1 MLERNRESIA
11 QAISD
16 LGFHVNEIAR
26 GLKTSRTMTVG
37 VLIPDLENVFCTS
50 IVAHIEN
57 MLQRAGYSSL
67 ICDYREDVALERE
80 KLEFLA
86 KKSVDGFIYMP
97 LGNQEDI
104 VARLL
109 ERSLPVILIDRPLP
123 GLACDTV
130 LVDNLNAAYGAIE
143 HLINHGH
150 RRIGIIAGPPGI
162 YTAQERLKG
171 YRRVHEDFDLPIAD
185 DLILEG
191 DYSLES
197 GYRLM
202 GQLLQRADPPTAV
215 FVTNYEMTLGA
226 MIATLVFSGTGPGGS
241 VVVPAP
247 ADGAVS
253 TGIIWTV
260 AVPVLAAVM
269 DHFTSGAPLVVGQAA
284 ETEAETGEDSEIVA
298 EIKGLL
304 DSRIRP
310 AVAQDGGDI
319 LFDHFDE
326 ETGVLRL
333 RMRGACSGCPS
344 SSATL
349 KAGVEQMM
357 RHYIPE
363 VTSVEQV
370 I

>member
-1 MLERNRESIA
+1 MLEKNREAIA

-16 LGFHVNEIAR
+16 LGYHVNEIAR
-26 GLKTSRTMTVG
+26 GLKTSRTMTIGIV
-37 VLIPDLENVFCTS
+37 IPDLENVFCTS
-50 IVAHIEN
+50 IVARIEN
-57 MLQRAGYSSL
+57 TLQRAGYSSL
-67 ICDYREDVALERE
+67 ICDYREDAALERE

-104 VARLL
+104 VARLI
-109 ERSLPVILIDRPLP
+109 ERALPVILIDRPLP

-191 DYSLES
+191 DYSVES

-202 GQLLQRADPPTAV
+202 GQLLKRAEPPSAV

-226 MIATLVFSGTGPGGS
+226 VMALNESPIRVPDELSIIGFDNQQLARLVKPALTIVVQPIQSIGETAAALLLKRLSDDRAGFPAIYRLKTSLVPGES
-241 VVVPAP
+241 VKRCA
-247 ADGAVS
+247 
-253 TGIIWTV
+253 
-260 AVPVLAAVM
+260 
-269 DHFTSGAPLVVGQAA
+269 
-284 ETEAETGEDSEIVA
+284 
-298 EIKGLL
+298 
-304 DSRIRP
+304 
-310 AVAQDGGDI
+310 
-319 LFDHFDE
+319 
-326 ETGVLRL
+326 
-333 RMRGACSGCPS
+333 
-344 SSATL
+344 
-349 KAGVEQMM
+349 
-357 RHYIPE
+357 
-363 VTSVEQV
+363 
-370 I
+370 

>member
-1 MLERNRESIA
+1 VLERNRETIA

-226 MIATLVFSGTGPGGS
+226 IMALNESPIRVPDELSIIGFDNQQLARIVKPALTIVVQPIQAIGETAATL
-241 VVVPAP
+241 
-247 ADGAVS
+247 
-253 TGIIWTV
+253 
-260 AVPVLAAVM
+260 LM
-269 DHFTSGAPLVVGQAA
+269 
-284 ETEAETGEDSEIVA
+284 
-298 EIKGLL
+298 K
-304 DSRIRP
+304 
-310 AVAQDGGDI
+310 
-319 LFDHFDE
+319 
-326 ETGVLRL
+326 RL
-333 RMRGACSGCPS
+333 RDDRTGFPVIQR
-344 SSATL
+344 L
-349 KAGVEQMM
+349 K
-357 RHYIPE
+357 
-363 VTSVEQV
+363 TSLVLGDSV
-370 I
+370 RRTI

>member
-57 MLQRAGYSSL
+57 TLQRAGYSSL

-109 ERSLPVILIDRPLP
+109 ARSLPVILIDRPLP

-226 MIATLVFSGTGPGGS
+226 IMALNESPIRVPDELSIIGFDNQQLARIVKPALTIVVQPIQAIGETAATL
-241 VVVPAP
+241 
-247 ADGAVS
+247 
-253 TGIIWTV
+253 
-260 AVPVLAAVM
+260 LM
-269 DHFTSGAPLVVGQAA
+269 
-284 ETEAETGEDSEIVA
+284 
-298 EIKGLL
+298 K
-304 DSRIRP
+304 
-310 AVAQDGGDI
+310 
-319 LFDHFDE
+319 
-326 ETGVLRL
+326 RL
-333 RMRGACSGCPS
+333 RDDRTGFPVIQR
-344 SSATL
+344 L
-349 KAGVEQMM
+349 KTGLVLGD
-357 RHYIPE
+357 
-363 VTSVEQV
+363 SVRRT

>member
-1 MLERNRESIA
+1 MLERNRETIA

-202 GQLLQRADPPTAV
+202 RQLLQRADPPTAV

-226 MIATLVFSGTGPGGS
+226 IMALNESPIRVPDELSIIGFDNQQLARIVKPALTIVVQPIQAIGETAATL
-241 VVVPAP
+241 
-247 ADGAVS
+247 
-253 TGIIWTV
+253 
-260 AVPVLAAVM
+260 LM
-269 DHFTSGAPLVVGQAA
+269 
-284 ETEAETGEDSEIVA
+284 
-298 EIKGLL
+298 K
-304 DSRIRP
+304 
-310 AVAQDGGDI
+310 
-319 LFDHFDE
+319 
-326 ETGVLRL
+326 RL
-333 RMRGACSGCPS
+333 RDDRTGFPVIQR
-344 SSATL
+344 L
-349 KAGVEQMM
+349 KTGLVLGD
-357 RHYIPE
+357 
-363 VTSVEQV
+363 SVRRT

>member
-226 MIATLVFSGTGPGGS
+226 IMALNESPIRVPDELSIIGFDNQQLARIVKPALTIVVQPIQAIGETAATL
-241 VVVPAP
+241 
-247 ADGAVS
+247 
-253 TGIIWTV
+253 
-260 AVPVLAAVM
+260 LM
-269 DHFTSGAPLVVGQAA
+269 
-284 ETEAETGEDSEIVA
+284 
-298 EIKGLL
+298 K
-304 DSRIRP
+304 
-310 AVAQDGGDI
+310 
-319 LFDHFDE
+319 
-326 ETGVLRL
+326 RL
-333 RMRGACSGCPS
+333 RDDRTGFPVIQR
-344 SSATL
+344 L
-349 KAGVEQMM
+349 K
-357 RHYIPE
+357 
-363 VTSVEQV
+363 TSLVLGDSV
-370 I
+370 RRTI